1 MSTENDEIDTFS
13 NDSEDEHIT
22 GEETIQYFPITSPN
36 TPFPSLVD
44 ALAHDQSIHGFNLID
59 HIPSTSNND
68 FYEETIVIIN
78 KCRTFVQK
86 SQGSDLDI
94 DTLKTF
100 LASKEVNEEDYF
112 RPVLDDDA
120 FLMYIDDLE
129 DIKDS
134 QQSSPVAPAD
144 SSPSETI
151 SQLQMK
157 ILALEQQLTKA
168 SSYVSNILNEKQDL
182 TPSSV
187 QTGPD
192 NDTYY
197 FSSYSHSSIHET
209 MLRDSVRT
217 EAYQNAI
224 LNNSQLFKDKIVM
237 DIGCGTGILSL
248 FAAKAGA
255 KKVIAIDASDMYK
268 EAREIV
274 LLNGYQDVIS
284 VVHGKVEDLIEN
296 KGGEKLPLEEGEQ
309 VDVVISEWMGYGL
322 FFETMLPSV
331 MVVRDALMNKE
342 SGTMWPSRSILFLEG
357 AKDSKIEYWS
367 NVYGFNMNVM
377 KDRVVKELRKDAE
390 VEIVNAK
397 DIVTNR
403 DQVIVHDLNT
413 CKDEELDFG
422 VPFELKPNSDLDSCQ
437 IDKLVISF
445 DIEFNT
451 RGSAPTSFSTGCQTK
466 PTHWKQTTLWF
477 NPYDGVPV
485 LASNEILKGTFHME
499 RNDVNPR
506 DMDFLVRWDVGSY
519 PEIGSV
525 FANRM
530 SGTIMSKLSSN

>member
-1 MSTENDEIDTFS
+1 
-13 NDSEDEHIT
+13 
-22 GEETIQYFPITSPN
+22 
-36 TPFPSLVD
+36 
-44 ALAHDQSIHGFNLID
+44 
-59 HIPSTSNND
+59 
-68 FYEETIVIIN
+68 
-78 KCRTFVQK
+78 
-86 SQGSDLDI
+86 
-94 DTLKTF
+94 
-100 LASKEVNEEDYF
+100 
-112 RPVLDDDA
+112 
-120 FLMYIDDLE
+120 
-129 DIKDS
+129 
-134 QQSSPVAPAD
+134 
-144 SSPSETI
+144 
-151 SQLQMK
+151 
-157 ILALEQQLTKA
+157 
-168 SSYVSNILNEKQDL
+168 
-182 TPSSV
+182 
-187 QTGPD
+187 
-192 NDTYY
+192 
-197 FSSYSHSSIHET
+197 
-209 MLRDSVRT
+209 
-217 EAYQNAI
+217 
-224 LNNSQLFKDKIVM
+224 M

-284 VVHGKVEDLIEN
+284 VVHGKVEDLIEK

-413 CKDEELDFG
+413 CKDEELDFE

-445 DIEFNT
+445 DIDFNT
-451 RGSAPTSFSTGCQTK
+451 RNSAPTSFSTGCQTK

-525 FANRM
+525 FAKRM